1 MTLFYLCRLKV
12 RGKIETPVSESIPA
26 GSPRPFTSCGR
37 RTFLAALILASKYIQ
52 DRNYSAQAWGKI
64 TNLPVKE
71 INSNEWKLFQLLDF
85 DLHLPLEKYH
95 EWCGKV
101 SECVDAAAEGKSCQW
116 QKILHLSLA
125 GGSGSSSMDAQS
137 TTGLLTSDS
146 IMSALRTAPAV
157 GQPIFSSTMP
167 HLFKPSGTMA
177 PRLASSTGPAT
188 LSSTTTIL
196 EGTFLSH
203 RNPSQITNLTNDKP
217 ISPVSFTNLADITLT
232 SSQTSSSAQQYHS
245 QSPPT
250 FFTATHLPTPP
261 SSLPSI
267 LSSTEE
273 QPLESPEYERKHAP
287 TTDGLFAGL
296 LAERVAKLTHQHGLS
311 PPWSDSSRL
320 SSQED
325 LSLSK
330 VSSTCSSTDQDSDGF
345 PAITEMLC
353 SGLKQH
359 LKPAVASNLSGLGQR
374 GSKRSCPASEEHD
387 AASTTGNARDL
398 VCAKKA
404 KTW

>member
-1 MTLFYLCRLKV
+1 
-12 RGKIETPVSESIPA
+12 
-26 GSPRPFTSCGR
+26 
-37 RTFLAALILASKYIQ
+37 LAALILASKYIQ

-116 QKILHLSLA
+116 QRILHLGLA
-125 GGSGSSSMDAQS
+125 GGSGSGSMETQ
-137 TTGLLTSDS
+137 TTTSLSTSDS

-167 HLFKPSGTMA
+167 HLCEPSGTMA
-177 PRLASSTGPAT
+177 LRLATSAGPAT

-196 EGTFLSH
+196 EGTFLPS
-203 RNPSQITNLTNDKP
+203 RNPSQTTNATNTKP
-217 ISPVSFTNLADITLT
+217 LSPVSFTNLAEITLP
-232 SSQTSSSAQQYHS
+232 SSELSSFAQQYHY

-250 FFTATHLPTPP
+250 FLSATHLPTPP

-267 LSSTEE
+267 LSSSEE
-273 QPLESPEYERKHAP
+273 QPLESPVYDKKHAT

-296 LAERVAKLTHQHGLS
+296 LAERVAKLTQQHGLS
-311 PPWSDSSRL
+311 PPWSDSSRM

-325 LSLSK
+325 LSLCNVRSN
-330 VSSTCSSTDQDSDGF
+330 CSSTDADSDAL
-345 PAITEMLC
+345 PAITEILC

-359 LKPAVASNLSGLGQR
+359 LKPAVASNVAGVSHR
-374 GSKRSCPASEEHD
+374 GSKRSCPAVEED
-387 AASTTGNARDL
+387 GATRSTGKAL
-398 VCAKKA
+398 HHVCAKKA